1 MSSLLRQA
9 RVLVFLLIFLT
20 DEMGHFYVP
29 EDLPICLIFFTLQ
42 SCLLFSCIHSLNKLQ
57 SVCLMFN
64 VNTLLLSFACPIKKL
79 KLWLLLPSLL
89 QGCVAELNVE
99 RGIPSVD
106 LLCKFQVGYQEKCL
120 YGKGSGA
127 LGQAARV
134 GGCVTVPGGL
144 QEMWRRRSCSMGQWW
159 AQCEVKGWTG

>member
-64 VNTLLLSFACPIKKL
+64 VNTLLLSFATLLNILDFPVSWSLQTKLTLIAPPKQWIAYPAVHCP
-79 KLWLLLPSLL
+79 WLVHALLVSKNSTNTL
-89 QGCVAELNVE
+89 QKF
-99 RGIPSVD
+99 
-106 LLCKFQVGYQEKCL
+106 LLCYPSKKCE
-120 YGKGSGA
+120 
-127 LGQAARV
+127 
-134 GGCVTVPGGL
+134 GGL
-144 QEMWRRRSCSMGQWW
+144 SPPEASVCNP
-159 AQCEVKGWTG
+159 

>member
-64 VNTLLLSFACPIKKL
+64 VNTLLLSFATLLNILDFPVSWSLQTKL
-79 KLWLLLPSLL
+79 TLIAPPK
-89 QGCVAELNVE
+89 Q
-99 RGIPSVD
+99 
-106 LLCKFQVGYQEKCL
+106 
-120 YGKGSGA
+120 
-127 LGQAARV
+127 
-134 GGCVTVPGGL
+134 
-144 QEMWRRRSCSMGQWW
+144 
-159 AQCEVKGWTG
+159 